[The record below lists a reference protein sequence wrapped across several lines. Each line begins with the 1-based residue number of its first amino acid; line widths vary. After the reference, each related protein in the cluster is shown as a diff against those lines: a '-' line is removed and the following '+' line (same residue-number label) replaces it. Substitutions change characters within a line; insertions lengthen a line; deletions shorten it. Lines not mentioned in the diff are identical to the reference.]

1 MFLYSIV
8 LGNRFGI
15 WGNEEGRRELRDHTT
30 VLNLGDQ
37 KDPDKSVLI
46 KIGKTR
52 GRTELS

>member
-1 MFLYSIV
+1 M
-8 LGNRFGI
+8 
-15 WGNEEGRRELRDHTT
+15 RDHAT